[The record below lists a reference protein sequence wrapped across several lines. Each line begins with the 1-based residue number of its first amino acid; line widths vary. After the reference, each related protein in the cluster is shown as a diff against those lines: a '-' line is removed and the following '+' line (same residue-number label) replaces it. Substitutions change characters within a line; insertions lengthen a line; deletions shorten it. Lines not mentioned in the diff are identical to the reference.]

1 MKIDLSSKDD
11 KELIADLMTL
21 NRSERQVALE
31 IIPYLVEVHELKLQL
46 MAGYTNL
53 YDFCREVLGYDRHKA
68 FKRAKVAS
76 TVSFFPELVPFLAS
90 GELSETQIAV
100 MAPKLTQANFE
111 VAVEKVKGRS
121 KRETEFFM
129 AAIDCEGNII
139 NPDPM
144 VSVTV
149 TLKRDVLEKLER
161 VREIMGQNRSDRGMG
176 SLLEEIAEFYIEAND
191 PMLKAE
197 RAEVRRVKREE
208 SKNLRSGEQLPPQK
222 VEYARVNS
230 PEIKMEPSRYIP
242 AEVRHAVMARD
253 QGCCSYVGPDGK
265 RCGARGM
272 LEFDH
277 VKPFALGGN
286 HQISNIRVVCR
297 AHNGLAAEAIFG
309 KKFMD
314 EKIGVQRL
322 K

>member
-1 MKIDLSSKDD
+1 
-11 KELIADLMTL
+11 
-21 NRSERQVALE
+21 
-31 IIPYLVEVHELKLQL
+31 
-46 MAGYTNL
+46 
-53 YDFCREVLGYDRHKA
+53 
-68 FKRAKVAS
+68 VAS
-76 TVSFFPELVPFLAS
+76 TISFFPELVPLLES

-100 MAPKLTQANFE
+100 MAPRLTQANFE
-111 VAVEKVKGRS
+111 VATQNLKGRS

-129 AAIDCEGNII
+129 ASIDCEGNVI

-161 VREIMGQNRSDRGMG
+161 VREIMGQTRRDRGMG

-191 PMLKAE
+191 PVKKAE

-208 SKNLRSGEQLPPQK
+208 NKNLRSHEQLPIANSEKMRSGEQI
-222 VEYARVNS
+222 ERGEFARVSS
-230 PEIKMEPSRYIP
+230 PENKEEPSRYIP
-242 AEVRHAVMARD
+242 AEVRHAVMMRD
-253 QGCCSYVGPDGK
+253 GGCCSYVGPDGK

-277 VKPFALGGN
+277 VKPFAWGGR
-286 HQISNIRVVCR
+286 HEVSNIQILCS
-297 AHNGLAAEAIFG
+297 AHNGFAAEAIFG
-309 KKFMD
+309 KNFMD
-314 EKIGVQRL
+314 EKIRVQRL